1 MEIEEE
7 VLASLVR
14 DLGLPEALIVRW
26 HQTGQ
31 AVTGPA
37 QAPPEPVQAVE
48 AIGPEGEALYT
59 RGARFQTLW
68 RVVAGAKA
76 EYEEAVVNVDEPAKA
91 ELLHALTVLM
101 ALAEDERE
109 SLSAAVRARSN

>member
-14 DLGLPEALIVRW
+14 ELGLPEEAIVRW
-26 HQTGQ
+26 FQTGE
-31 AVTGPA
+31 VLTGRA
-37 QAPPEPVQAVE
+37 LAPPEPVQAVE

-59 RGARFQTLW
+59 RGARFQALW

-76 EYEEAVVNVDEPAKA
+76 EYEDAVVTVDEPAKT
-91 ELLHALTVLM
+91 EMLHALTVLM
-101 ALAEDERE
+101 ALAEEERE
-109 SLSAAVRARSN
+109 ALSAAVKARSN